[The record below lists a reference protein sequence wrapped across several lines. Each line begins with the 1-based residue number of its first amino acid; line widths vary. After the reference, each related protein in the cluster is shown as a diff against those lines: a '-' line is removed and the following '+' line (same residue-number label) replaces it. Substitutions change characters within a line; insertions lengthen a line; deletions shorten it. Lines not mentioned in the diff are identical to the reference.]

1 MQLKNDAF
9 GENRLRTIKSA
20 LFALLCLPAAAMLFD
35 VISGQTGAEPIEE
48 LTHRSG
54 EWALRILLLTLA
66 ITPLKKVT
74 GWNRLIRFRRLLGL
88 FSFFYMVVHFC
99 IYLVLDQYFYWPD
112 IVQDLTERPYIIA
125 GFSCLVLCLPL
136 AVTSTNGMV
145 RRLGGKSWKRLHKLV
160 YPAGVAAVLHF
171 LWLVKAD
178 IAEPLIYAIILAI
191 LLGSRLRFPENDYR
205 VRQKMNLGT

>member
-9 GENRLRTIKSA
+9 GENRLRTIKSV

-35 VISGQTGAEPIEE
+35 VISGQIGAEPIKE
-48 LTHRSG
+48 LTYRSG

-66 ITPLKKVT
+66 ITPLKRAT

-88 FSFFYMVVHFC
+88 FSFFYMVVHFG

-145 RRLGGKSWKRLHKLV
+145 RRLGGKSWKRLHTLV

-178 IAEPLIYAIILAI
+178 ITEPLIYAIILAI
-191 LLGSRLRFPENDYR
+191 LLGSRLRFPGNVYR
-205 VRQKMNLGT
+205 TRQKMNLGT